1 MKKGLII
8 TAIVLVVLVLI
19 YFGVKGVFLYNY
31 NSTLIEDDT
40 NLVIF
45 KESLAKDEVVSIS
58 HTELNSEEIYYDY
71 ENIRFRNDFSNSTTE
86 IIGNEDEEKIVN
98 FKNDNDVLLTVQ
110 KTPSVFELTTKFEEI
125 LDEENISNDIEIME
139 FIVNNYN
146 KDLNVFSSINNFEKS
161 REINIQTKLWMN
173 SAENITRIEGDYE
186 GYIIS
191 MNNDVTYAVITH
203 NADNYVFTFYNNY
216 PISEI
221 TSFLSTIVFE

>member
-1 MKKGLII
+1 
-8 TAIVLVVLVLI
+8 
-19 YFGVKGVFLYNY
+19 
-31 NSTLIEDDT
+31 
-40 NLVIF
+40 
-45 KESLAKDEVVSIS
+45 
-58 HTELNSEEIYYDY
+58 
-71 ENIRFRNDFSNSTTE
+71 
-86 IIGNEDEEKIVN
+86 
-98 FKNDNDVLLTVQ
+98 
-110 KTPSVFELTTKFEEI
+110 
-125 LDEENISNDIEIME
+125 ME

-203 NADNYVFTFYNNY
+203 DADNYVFTFYNNY